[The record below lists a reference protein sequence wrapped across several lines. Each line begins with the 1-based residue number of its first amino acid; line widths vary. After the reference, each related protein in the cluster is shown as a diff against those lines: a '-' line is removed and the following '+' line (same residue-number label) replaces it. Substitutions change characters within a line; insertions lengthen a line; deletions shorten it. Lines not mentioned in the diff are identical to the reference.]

1 VQPDQVGAHRAEQ
14 REVEEGAGEPPSR
27 RDLAEAL
34 ARKGE
39 GRDRGTG
46 CELCHDLE
54 RGDLDAALIKREA
67 GEKGGIAVWPEHLRW
82 VTGTRYPLDLRAGRP
97 LPLAVFQ
104 QGCLYRNRAIHMLER
119 AERTWHVAYTSPN
132 LVSIQAAVSA
142 GLGVSILPEL
152 AVLPDHRLLGPE
164 EGFPPVP
171 DTEVALVTAPGAGT
185 ATRNL
190 ADLLLE
196 FYATARPSVFA
207 GGVARL
213 PGIG

>member
-1 VQPDQVGAHRAEQ
+1 
-14 REVEEGAGEPPSR
+14 
-27 RDLAEAL
+27 
-34 ARKGE
+34 
-39 GRDRGTG
+39 
-46 CELCHDLE
+46 
-54 RGDLDAALIKREA
+54 
-67 GEKGGIAVWPEHLRW
+67 
-82 VTGTRYPLDLRAGRP
+82 
-97 LPLAVFQ
+97 
-104 QGCLYRNRAIHMLER
+104 MLER